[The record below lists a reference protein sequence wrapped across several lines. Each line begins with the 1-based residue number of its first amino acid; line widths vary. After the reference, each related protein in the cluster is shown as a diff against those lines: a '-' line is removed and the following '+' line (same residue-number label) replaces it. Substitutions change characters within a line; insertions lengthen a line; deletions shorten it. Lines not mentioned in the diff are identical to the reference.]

1 MENNLQFYVSLGQSL
16 KELVN
21 SGVPQYAIQ
30 TINTV
35 KEKRDDKKTIQAYEE
50 VFSKLMSENQ
60 ELKRISLAYKDAYEQ
75 INIEDKDIEYL
86 QKTAHRIIN
95 ILLPELTEDDFKI
108 IESRG
113 DLDEEQKQQLKQE
126 LMDTSTKNRETY
138 TQLTELIQVDTLRTM
153 QLLGFNYKKAIGEPL
168 TDVISNSILKN
179 VSQNNQ

>member
-1 MENNLQFYVSLGQSL
+1 MLENNLQFYLSLGQSL

-35 KEKRDDKKTIQAYEE
+35 KEKRDDKKTIEAYEE
-50 VFSKLMSENQ
+50 VFSKLMSESQ

-75 INIEDKDIEYL
+75 INIVDKDIEYL

-95 ILLPELTEDDFKI
+95 IFFPELTEKDFEKIKLRDDLTEENKEQLI
-108 IESRG
+108 N
-113 DLDEEQKQQLKQE
+113 DL
-126 LMDTSTKNRETY
+126 TKNRETY

-168 TDVISNSILKN
+168 TDIISSSILKSI
-179 VSQNNQ
+179 SQVD